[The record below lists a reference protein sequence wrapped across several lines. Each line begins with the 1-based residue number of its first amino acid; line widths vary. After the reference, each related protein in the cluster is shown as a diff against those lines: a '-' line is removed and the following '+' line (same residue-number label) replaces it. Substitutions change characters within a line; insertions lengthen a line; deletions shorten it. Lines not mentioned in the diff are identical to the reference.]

1 VLFPRVVSHSS
12 DGVQIRRW
20 TARLLSFT
28 LDDCTSRLGSNT
40 SNAHE
45 QYMCMAISTSEL
57 SDSGL
62 VQFMKNILVLTT
74 IYFRLY
80 LTNFIQS

>member
-1 VLFPRVVSHSS
+1 
-12 DGVQIRRW
+12 
-20 TARLLSFT
+20 
-28 LDDCTSRLGSNT
+28 
-40 SNAHE
+40 
-45 QYMCMAISTSEL
+45 MAISTSEL